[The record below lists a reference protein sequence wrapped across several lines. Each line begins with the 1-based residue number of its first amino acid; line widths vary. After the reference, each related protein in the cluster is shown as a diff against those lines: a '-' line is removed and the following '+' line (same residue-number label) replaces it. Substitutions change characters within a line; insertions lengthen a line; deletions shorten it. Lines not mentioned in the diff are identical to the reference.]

1 MAQVIELRTAD
12 DAEAMLAA
20 SHERPVALLK
30 HSSMCFAS
38 ARGRAAFERLE
49 ATDDALPLY
58 VVVVQHAR
66 AVSNALAERLGVRH
80 ETPQAMILRDGRPV
94 LVQSH
99 GRIRTDDLLDAA
111 RTAARDAA

>member
-58 VVVVQHAR
+58 
-66 AVSNALAERLGVRH
+66 ERNGFSRGDMTGMFQVLL
-80 ETPQAMILRDGRPV
+80 PADDG
-94 LVQSH
+94 
-99 GRIRTDDLLDAA
+99 
-111 RTAARDAA
+111 